1 MDNGNSSESSKDSDR
16 EIENKL
22 NEFEQEISKTAHV
35 DLPMSVSS
43 QELIKI
49 PESTSLKEDL
59 FYFSGLA
66 LIGFSV
72 LVFFKHVRVGTG
84 LFQILGIGTG
94 GFCLLLLPL
103 LIGIA
108 LIVYNRKNK
117 IGYGIVSITCALIFY
132 TVLSSLFMT
141 FTPVSLLGLV
151 IMLLPL
157 VVGGAFLVRGM
168 GGPKGIEDKLRQ
180 QGIIKASVG
189 SESKTR

>member
-1 MDNGNSSESSKDSDR
+1 MDNVNCSGSSNGPDNEV
-16 EIENKL
+16 ENKL
-22 NEFEQEISKTAHV
+22 NELEQEISKIPHI

-43 QELIKI
+43 QELIKV
-49 PESTSLKEDL
+49 SDATTLKNDL
-59 FYFSGLA
+59 FYFSGLT

-72 LVFFKHVRVGTG
+72 LVFFQHVRVGTG
-84 LFQILGIGTG
+84 LFQVLGIGTG

-103 LIGIA
+103 LIGIG

-132 TVLSSLFMT
+132 TVLSSLIMS
-141 FTPVSLLGLV
+141 FTPVSLLGLL

-157 VVGGAFLVRGM
+157 VVGGSFLVKGL

-180 QGIIKASVG
+180 QGIIKARIG
-189 SESKTR
+189 SESKTQ